1 MGDTVKQ
8 ILHLVL
14 ASIVFAC
21 LTPFSVSA
29 QRSGQQQPNGTIHV
43 TVVNADGTPAPRGTL
58 VMLEYADGGVAG
70 SCLTPTGGRCE
81 FDNLT
86 LSMFILTLRQHGFQ
100 EAKTQVD
107 LRDNLRS
114 FATLVLKPEPGTGAT
129 AAPAVPKDAQGDTV
143 SLADLGVPEN
153 ARHEYE
159 KGQEALK
166 NEKTDEGIAHLNK
179 AIKLYDNFPQAYTM
193 LGTAYVQQQNWK
205 DAQPALEKATQL
217 DPKSPTAFFELGAV
231 FNQTKNYPEAEKAL
245 NQGLTLNPDAAAG
258 HYELAKAYLAEGK
271 WQEAEPHAKKAVD
284 GLPDLAAAHVLM
296 GNILLRKSDGPGAL
310 HEFQEYLRLE
320 PNGTMAASVKDVIAK
335 IQAALDKK

>member
-1 MGDTVKQ
+1 MGDLVKQ
-8 ILHLVL
+8 IWRLALFSISLTVLV
-14 ASIVFAC
+14 SF
-21 LTPFSVSA
+21 PVSA
-29 QRSGQQQPNGTIHV
+29 QRPGSQQPNGTIHV

-100 EAKTQVD
+100 EVKTQVD

-114 FATLVLKPEPGTGAT
+114 FATLVLKPEPGTV
-129 AAPAVPKDAQGDTV
+129 AAPAVPKDVQGDTV
-143 SLADLGVPEN
+143 SLADLGIPEN

-166 NEKTDEGIAHLNK
+166 DEKMDEGISHLNK

-205 DAQPALEKATQL
+205 EAQPALEKATQL

-271 WQEAEPHAKKAVD
+271 WQDAEPHAKKAVD

-296 GNILLRKSDGPGAL
+296 GNIMLRKGDGPGAL